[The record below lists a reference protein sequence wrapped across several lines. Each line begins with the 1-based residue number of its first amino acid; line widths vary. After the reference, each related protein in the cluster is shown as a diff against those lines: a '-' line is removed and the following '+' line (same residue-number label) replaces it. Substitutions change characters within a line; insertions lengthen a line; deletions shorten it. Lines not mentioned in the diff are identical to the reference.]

1 MIVAIDCDLRTSYA
15 VTSEGY
21 FAKASDPCAAYELIP
36 SIWMKEVDTVLFE
49 IASPVSF
56 NRGAA
61 GHAAMTQLAK
71 WALWNVAQAAI
82 LREFLLDHYRTDTVK
97 MLVAP
102 SNVWTHGHE
111 LKMRHT
117 VAGCKLKQ
125 KDLRECEAMIY
136 YYKQAPTKWKPLA
149 EYLATL

>member
-15 VTSEGY
+15 VTESGHWGKG
-21 FAKASDPCAAYELIP
+21 ADPGDALDAIP
-36 SIWMKEVDTVLFE
+36 GEVRIDRVLFE

-71 WALWNVAQAAI
+71 WAIWNVAQAA
-82 LREFLLDHYRTDTVK
+82 LLSFRLARDYHMDL
-97 MLVAP
+97 LVAP